1 MLENWSHIFDTNKLE
16 MDLRKN
22 MPSILINPKNQ
33 KKVSVINEN
42 NYYMHTKACQKMLQS
57 CIFQSPST

>member
-22 MPSILINPKNQ
+22 MPSILINSKNQ

-57 CIFQSPST
+57 